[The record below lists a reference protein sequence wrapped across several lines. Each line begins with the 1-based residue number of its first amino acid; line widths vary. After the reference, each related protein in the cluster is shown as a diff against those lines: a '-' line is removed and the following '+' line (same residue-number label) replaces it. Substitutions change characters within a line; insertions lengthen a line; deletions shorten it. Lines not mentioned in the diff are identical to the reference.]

1 VAVDT
6 TNKYRIFHTVKVTS
20 PTAQL
25 IYMAAITS
33 PTVTT
38 VAYSKEGSIY
48 AVGGS
53 SNLLIFENRTQ
64 QLLFNWTSS
73 SSITTGVFSYDSQ
86 YYLSG
91 CSNGLVRI
99 FKRNCQS
106 CPAGTFENSS
116 SCLPCQTRLVGC
128 TSCANSTHCYTCGNG
143 YVLHSTLPYCLLCHS
158 LMPGCID
165 CNTTSNCRACSSF
178 YFLVNN
184 NCSSCQ
190 LTIPN
195 CLACSNSSACILC
208 TSNYFVNSSNRCQPC
223 TSLSNCL

>member
-1 VAVDT
+1 
-6 TNKYRIFHTVKVTS
+6 
-20 PTAQL
+20 
-25 IYMAAITS
+25 M
-33 PTVTT
+33 
-38 VAYSKEGSIY
+38 
-48 AVGGS
+48 
-53 SNLLIFENRTQ
+53 
-64 QLLFNWTSS
+64 LFNWTSS
-73 SSITTGVFSYDSQ
+73 SSITAGVFSYDSQ

-128 TSCANSTHCYTCGNG
+128 TSCANATYCYTCGNG
-143 YVLHSTLPYCLLCHS
+143 YALNSTVANINFCFLCHS
-158 LMPGCID
+158 AMPGCID
-165 CNTTSNCRACSSF
+165 CNTSTHCRACSSF
-178 YFLVNN
+178 YFLSNN

-195 CLACSNSSACILC
+195 CLACSSSISCTLC
-208 TSNYFVNSSNRCQPC
+208 TSNYFVNLSNRCQSC